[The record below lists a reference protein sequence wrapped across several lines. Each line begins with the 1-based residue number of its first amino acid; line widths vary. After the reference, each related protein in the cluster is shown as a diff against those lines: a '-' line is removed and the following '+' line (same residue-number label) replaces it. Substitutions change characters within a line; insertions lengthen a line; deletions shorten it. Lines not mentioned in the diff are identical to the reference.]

1 MESYLTWISKKYKL
15 LKTNLCKEKV
25 LKVIM
30 WNKITSKE
38 KL

>member
-1 MESYLTWISKKYKL
+1 MESYLTWINKKYKL
-15 LKTNLCKEKV
+15 LKTNLYKEKV

-30 WNKITSKE
+30 WNKITLKE